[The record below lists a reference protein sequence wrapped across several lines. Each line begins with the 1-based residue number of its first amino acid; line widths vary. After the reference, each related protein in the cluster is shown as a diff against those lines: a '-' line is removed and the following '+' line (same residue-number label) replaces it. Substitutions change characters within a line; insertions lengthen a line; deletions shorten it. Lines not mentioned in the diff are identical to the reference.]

1 VSKNRLEPHIL
12 ERAEHPISRRDID
25 PDVLKVLYRLIKS
38 GHLAYLVGGSVRDLM
53 LGRRPKD
60 FDVATDAHP
69 QQVRDLFRNSRLIG
83 RRFRLVHVF
92 FGPKNIEVATF
103 RRRSEDVSAEDPLIR
118 HDNTFG
124 TPEEDAFR
132 RDFTVNALFYDPQ
145 TFRVIDYAGGVADL
159 RARLIRTI
167 GDPELRMRE
176 DPVRMMRAVRF
187 AAKLGVDI
195 ESGTRAAIERNRAD
209 LLKSSVARLVEE
221 TYRTIGQPGAARA
234 LLLMEELGLLEQL
247 MPWLSAHLKSDARPL
262 ADTHTVRNL
271 AALGEA
277 ISKGA
282 APSHETILAAMFLDL
297 QLASGAPARGRAE
310 NFDLPA
316 ELRKRGFPRSD
327 SEVMRLILEAFAHLA
342 KPSRRTRRLMHRP
355 YFEKARSL
363 FEITAPNY
371 DIDTS
376 EVASFLRDPQ
386 AYFGARPP
394 APAEGEAQPR
404 RRRRRRRRR
413 RTWHERAGR
422 QAQPGAAGEPAHN
435 GDASGTDGGKEASH
449 REDGAAHSDHP
460 EHE

>member
-1 VSKNRLEPHIL
+1 MASAGMLASGRPAGDPWQHLLPDRGQPQVSKSRLEPHIL

-25 PDVLKVLYRLIKS
+25 PDVLKVLYRLIKA
-38 GHLAYLVGGSVRDLM
+38 GHIAYLVGGSVRDLM

-60 FDVATDAHP
+60 FDVATDTHP

-103 RRRSEDVSAEDPLIR
+103 RRHSEDVSAEDPLIR

-195 ESGTRAAIERNRAD
+195 EAGTRAAIERNRAD
-209 LLKSSVARLVEE
+209 LLKASVPRLVEE
-221 TYRTIGQPGAARA
+221 TFRTIGQPGAARA

-247 MPWLSAHLKSDARPL
+247 MPWLSVHLKSDARPV
-262 ADTHTVRNL
+262 ADTRTLRNL

-277 ISKGA
+277 ISRGA

-297 QLASGAPARGRAE
+297 HLCAGTQSADRADRL
-310 NFDLPA
+310 DLPA
-316 ELRKRGFPRSD
+316 ELRKRGF
-327 SEVMRLILEAFAHLA
+327 
-342 KPSRRTRRLMHRP
+342 
-355 YFEKARSL
+355 AR
-363 FEITAPNY
+363 
-371 DIDTS
+371 
-376 EVASFLRDPQ
+376 
-386 AYFGARPP
+386 
-394 APAEGEAQPR
+394 
-404 RRRRRRRRR
+404 
-413 RTWHERAGR
+413 
-422 QAQPGAAGEPAHN
+422 
-435 GDASGTDGGKEASH
+435 
-449 REDGAAHSDHP
+449 
-460 EHE
+460 